1 MYKKINK
8 AFNSNINSL
17 TLGMAYL
24 GVQYYKA
31 IHDRDL
37 SAVKE
42 VKLEILYRIFNKVRL
57 KSEFI
62 DDTTTYL
69 LPYI

>member
-1 MYKKINK
+1 MRKFERNNNYSEEMYKKINK

-31 IHDRDL
+31 IHDQDL

-42 VKLEILYRIFNKVRL
+42 VKLEILYRIYKYRTF
-57 KSEFI
+57 F
-62 DDTTTYL
+62 
-69 LPYI
+69 

>member
-1 MYKKINK
+1 MRIFERNNNYSEEMYKKINK

-24 GVQYYKA
+24 GVQYYEA
-31 IHDRDL
+31 IHDQDL

-42 VKLEILYRIFNKVRL
+42 VKLEILYRIYKYRTF
-57 KSEFI
+57 F
-62 DDTTTYL
+62 
-69 LPYI
+69 